1 MEIDGDPNNDNLENE
16 DTITIGKHII
26 IRKAF
31 DVSSCKLVKLCKER
45 YFSTIFI

>member
-1 MEIDGDPNNDNLENE
+1 MEIDGDLNNDHVDNE
-16 DTITIGKHII
+16 DIITIGKHII

-45 YFSTIFI
+45 